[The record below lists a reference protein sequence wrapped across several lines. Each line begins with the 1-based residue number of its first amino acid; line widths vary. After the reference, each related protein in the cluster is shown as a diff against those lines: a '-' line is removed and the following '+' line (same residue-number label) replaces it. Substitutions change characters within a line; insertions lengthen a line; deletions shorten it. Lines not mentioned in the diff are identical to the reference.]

1 MPDAARMQAPPSLS
15 IEDIPGHPDFVRL
28 ADIPGIRHE
37 LRYAT
42 PGNFVGAD
50 MYSPFD
56 CAWLR
61 REGAAQLAR
70 SAEHLGSARPDLTLL
85 VLDALRPQRVQERM
99 WKALEGTG
107 LTDYLANPAV
117 GSIHSF
123 GMAVDVTICH
133 ADGRELDM
141 GTPFDDLTERSHPV
155 LEEALLARGELTPAQ
170 VDNRKLLRAAM
181 AAGGWRGITR
191 EWWHFDGGDRVRIR
205 SELPRVL

>member
-1 MPDAARMQAPPSLS
+1 MIEPIS
-15 IEDIPGHPDFVRL
+15 IEVVSGGHPDFTRL
-28 ADIPGIRHE
+28 DDIPGVRHE

-42 PGNFVGAD
+42 TDNFVGAD

-61 REGAAQLAR
+61 REGAEALAR
-70 SAEHLGSARPDLTLL
+70 SAAHLAARHPGLTLL

-99 WKALEGTG
+99 WHALEGTG

-123 GMAVDVTICH
+123 GMALDVTLVD
-133 ADGRELDM
+133 ASGRELDM
-141 GTPFDDLTERSHPV
+141 GTPFDDLTEKSHPV
-155 LEEALLARGELTPAQ
+155 LEEALLAQGAITAAQ
-170 VDNRKLLRAAM
+170 VAHRQVLRAAM
-181 AAGGWRGITR
+181 DAGGWRGISR